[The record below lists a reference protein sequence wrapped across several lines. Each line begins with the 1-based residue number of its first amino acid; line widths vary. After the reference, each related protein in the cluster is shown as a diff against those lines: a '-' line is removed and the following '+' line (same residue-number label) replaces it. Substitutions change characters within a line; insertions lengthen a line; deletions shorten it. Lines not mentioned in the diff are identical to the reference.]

1 MPYETILFDAA
12 DGVATI
18 TLNRPENY
26 NAMTAQMYEDLL
38 DAFKQISR
46 DNTVRVVVITGAG
59 KGFCSGA
66 DLMQMQGRLQEL
78 VEIGDVLRQ
87 GLNRIALTIH
97 QLEKPVICAINGVV
111 AGAASGGRARERYA
125 RRASRSER
133 HDGSGADVEARNAN
147 ARNIQR
153 RDQNRI

>member
-1 MPYETILFDAA
+1 MAYETILYETA

-26 NAMTAQMYEDLL
+26 NAMTAQMYDDLL

-46 DNTVRVVVITGAG
+46 DNAVRVVVLTGAG

-66 DLMQMQGRLQEL
+66 DLMQMQGRLQEQIEL
-78 VEIGDVLRQ
+78 GDVLRH

-97 QLEKPVICAINGVV
+97 QLEKPVICAING
-111 AGAASGGRARERYA
+111 
-125 RRASRSER
+125 
-133 HDGSGADVEARNAN
+133 
-147 ARNIQR
+147 
-153 RDQNRI
+153 